1 MTPRCA
7 LLLLAIPALGVAGLL
22 AAQAPSPAVYDD
34 VTVTRQALLDA
45 RVQAGQAAARA
56 EKLEAQAASA
66 SQAAE
71 RTAGQSAAI
80 AARIQQVQA
89 EMAVHRARIGLIEQQ
104 RRSLRARLAE
114 RQRPLIRL
122 TGAVQRLSRQP
133 MALAMLRPG
142 SVRDTMHLR
151 AILETVLPEVER
163 RTSALKTEIARSRV
177 LQQAAGKAATDLAA
191 AQSELGQ
198 RRQSLAALETR
209 QRLAAR
215 DVGGIA
221 DRESERALAL
231 AEQARDLTG
240 LVDEVGKAGQ
250 MRDLLAALPGPV
262 MRPPRP
268 VESQVVEAVPNS
280 FAAPSPSAAPTL
292 AGFILPVDG
301 KLVAGF
307 GTASPGTALSRGIA
321 IAALSGA
328 QAVAPAAGR
337 VAFAGPYRGYDK
349 IVIIEHA
356 GGWTSLV
363 TGLAQLDV
371 RVGQALVAGAPLGI
385 AGPGRPVLG
394 LEVRRGDTPV
404 NPLDLLRTP

>member
-1 MTPRCA
+1 MTPRRA
-7 LLLLAIPALGVAGLL
+7 LLFLAIPALGVAALL
-22 AAQAPSPAVYDD
+22 AAQAPSAAVYDD

-45 RVQAGQAAARA
+45 RVQAVQAAARA
-56 EKLEAQAASA
+56 EKLEARAASA
-66 SQAAE
+66 SQAVE
-71 RTAGQSAAI
+71 RTASESAAI

-89 EMAVHRARIGLIEQQ
+89 EIAVHRARIGLIEQQ
-104 RRSLRARLAE
+104 RRGLRTRLAE

-151 AILETVLPEVER
+151 AILETMLPEVER
-163 RTSALKTEIARSRV
+163 RTSALKTELARGRV
-177 LQQAAGKAATDLAA
+177 LQQAAGKAAADLAA
-191 AQSELGQ
+191 AQSQLGQ

-215 DVGGIA
+215 DAGGIA

-268 VESQVVEAVPNS
+268 AESQVVEA
-280 FAAPSPSAAPTL
+280 APSPSAVPTL

-307 GTASPGTALSRGIA
+307 GAASPGSPLSRGIS
-321 IAALSGA
+321 IAALAGA

-337 VAFAGPYRGYDK
+337 VAFAGPYRGYDN

-394 LEVRRGDTPV
+394 LEVRRGGTPV
-404 NPLDLLRTP
+404 NPLDLLAAP